1 MTKSIREDLEHML
14 TMHDDIEKIYVTD
27 VNAKNITETDCLFVC
42 TRTDDE
48 DEALGK
54 PFKDDLTTWAWEK
67 HNAWERCPHP
77 VFYASSHDHSKLN
90 KEILADAEK
99 NDILVYSKERGGFLA
114 I

>member
-27 VNAKNITETDCLFVC
+27 VNAKNITETYCLFVC

-67 HNAWERCPHP
+67 HDAWEDNPYPICY
-77 VFYASSHDHSKLN
+77 VCSKDSRESV
-90 KEILADAEK
+90 KKVIKDAK
-99 NDILVYSKERGGFLA
+99 RDDILVYSRERGGFLA
-114 I
+114 V